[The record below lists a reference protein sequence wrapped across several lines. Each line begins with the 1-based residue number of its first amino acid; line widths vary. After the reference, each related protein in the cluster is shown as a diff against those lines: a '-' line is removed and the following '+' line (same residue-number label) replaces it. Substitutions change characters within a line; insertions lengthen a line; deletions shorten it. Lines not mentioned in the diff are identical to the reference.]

1 VKHLYSPSRTAPIC
15 INSPTTEPLALRQSA
30 LASSL
35 CPFSLYI
42 RSIRTQVKLCCFL
55 ARLLFVH
62 FPDLDSSGLLGT
74 SELGPAEHEPW
85 SRRTGILPPSSIRP
99 HLSHCSSVWILT
111 YSLFL
116 QPHLP
121 PAPALASPAVGTPQ
135 VRPSHPV
142 QPPPLPIRGRP
153 PRPPVRWTASAAP
166 SRDASTRGAVPPCP
180 IEGSHAPSLSA
191 PNTLTLR
198 PGPSPLP
205 RPSRRLRC
213 DGRENM

>member
-121 PAPALASPAVGTPQ
+121 PAPALASPAVGTPRPTSPPPDP
-135 VRPSHPV
+135 RPSAPSARPLDGV
-142 QPPPLPIRGRP
+142 GGAVPRCFDPGSGPPLPHRGV
-153 PRPPVRWTASAAP
+153 PRPF
-166 SRDASTRGAVPPCP
+166 
-180 IEGSHAPSLSA
+180 
-191 PNTLTLR
+191 
-198 PGPSPLP
+198 PLC
-205 RPSRRLRC
+205 S
-213 DGRENM
+213 